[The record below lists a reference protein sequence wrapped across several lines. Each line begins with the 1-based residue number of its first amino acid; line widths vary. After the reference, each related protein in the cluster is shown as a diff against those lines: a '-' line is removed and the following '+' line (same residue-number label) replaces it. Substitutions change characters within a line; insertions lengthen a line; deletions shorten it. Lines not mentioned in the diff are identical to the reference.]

1 MASAGN
7 MDDMSNYEGSE
18 KVAVV
23 TGGSRGI
30 GLAIAEALLRAG
42 ASVTITGRSQQHL
55 DTARDV
61 LTRSDA
67 SRADRLHLSQGDL
80 ADPSAA
86 QAAIEGSV
94 ARFGG
99 LDILVN
105 NAGVGEFAPVAE
117 LSIEQW
123 QDVIGTNLN
132 GVFYCCHAAIPELKK
147 RGGGW
152 IINISSL
159 AGKNA
164 FAGGAAYCASKAGLN
179 AFSESLMQDVR
190 YDDIRVS
197 YVMPGSVATEFGGRS
212 AKQAGINRP
221 GDEWKIGAEDVAQV
235 IMDLLATPER
245 TLPSRVEMRP
255 SRPKKG

>member
-1 MASAGN
+1 MASMSTYDGN
-7 MDDMSNYEGSE
+7 G
-18 KVAVV
+18 KVAIV

-30 GLAIAEALLRAG
+30 GLAIAEALLTAG
-42 ASVTITGRSQQHL
+42 ASVTITGRSQSHL
-55 DTARDV
+55 DGARETLAKSDPS
-61 LTRSDA
+61 RSD
-67 SRADRLHLSQGDL
+67 RVHLAQGNV
-80 ADPSAA
+80 ADPAAA
-86 QAAIEGSV
+86 QKAV
-94 ARFGG
+94 AGTVERFGG

-105 NAGVGEFAPVAE
+105 NAGVGEFATVAE
-117 LSIEQW
+117 MSIEQW

-132 GVFYCCHAAIPELKK
+132 GVFYCCHAAIPELKT

-212 AKQAGINRP
+212 AKDAGINRP
-221 GDEWKIGAEDVAQV
+221 GEEWKIGAEDVAEV
-235 IMDLLATPER
+235 VMDLLATPAR

-255 SRPKKG
+255 SRPKKE